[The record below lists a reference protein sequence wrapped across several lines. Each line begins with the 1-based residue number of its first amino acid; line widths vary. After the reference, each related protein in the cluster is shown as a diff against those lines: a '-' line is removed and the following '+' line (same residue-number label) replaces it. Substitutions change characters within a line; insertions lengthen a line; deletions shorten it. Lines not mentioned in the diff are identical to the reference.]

1 MKAVRAAHVSKKNWK
16 QELYNFFRQYRNT
29 PHPSTGMSPFT
40 LMFNRETRTKLPQIS
55 SFTQCPLNE
64 VARRTREAQ
73 NEDKQHEFGSGHQKW
88 GHRLD
93 QKRNWEQINTGV

>member
-40 LMFNRETRTKLPQIS
+40 LMFNRETRTKLPQIP

-64 VARRTREAQ
+64 VARRTREAL
-73 NEDKQHEFGSGHQKW
+73 NEDKQHEIGSGHQKW
-88 GHRLD
+88 RHRLD